1 MNGQAVADAGG
12 TALGEPGPVRVV
24 AEMLAGRGFEVQ
36 GPVPEDERHL
46 AVVGAARARCEIGL
60 DNGRLFSYYFP
71 AAGAD
76 TDPAELCGMVLRILG
91 VDAGES
97 ARQYAYLHRGATL
110 KGAVAR
116 EVQARGLD
124 ADLAVYE
131 DDVFYDVVAEVILA
145 NPAKPECGAVRVTDD
160 GTILWECDYRGLP
173 ERAAAVADTAA
184 DILAPLTTAGSG
196 K

>member
-1 MNGQAVADAGG
+1 MNDQAVADAGG
-12 TALGEPGPVRVV
+12 MALSEPGPVRVM
-24 AEMLAGRGFEVQ
+24 AEMLAERGFEVR

-46 AVVGAARARCEIGL
+46 AVVGAARARCEIGI

-71 AAGAD
+71 AAGAG

-91 VDAGES
+91 VDAGDS
-97 ARQYAYLHRGATL
+97 AEQYADLHRGATL

-116 EVQARGLD
+116 EIQARGLD

-173 ERAAAVADTAA
+173 GRAAAVADTAA
-184 DILAPLTTAGSG
+184 DILAPLSAAGSG